1 MKNFRT
7 TTALALTLLVALS
20 ACGTSGKASD
30 RAADVPTTAST
41 VVSTTV
47 VAQPVEGEP
56 VTVPVVTTPP
66 VTTPPVTTPPTSPPV
81 TTPADKKPV
90 FNSFSVS
97 AGTPCFPEV
106 PDYQYPD
113 LTISWDISGATSVYV
128 ALDNEFGPWEQNL
141 PAVGSLTV
149 PAPGCSDDQ
158 TYYVVAENAFG
169 RTVKQE
175 ARTAS

>member
-1 MKNFRT
+1 MKSFRT
-7 TTALALTLLVALS
+7 TTGLALTLLLALS

-41 VVSTTV
+41 AVSTTV
-47 VAQPVEGEP
+47 VAPTVVGEP

-66 VTTPPVTTPPTSPPV
+66 TTNLPPTSPPV

-97 AGTPCFPEV
+97 AATPCFPEV
-106 PDYQYPD
+106 PNYQYPD

-128 ALDNEFGPWEQNL
+128 AIDNEFGPWEQNL

-149 PAPGCSDDQ
+149 PPPGCSDQ

-169 RTVKQE
+169 RTVEQE
-175 ARTAS
+175 TRTAS